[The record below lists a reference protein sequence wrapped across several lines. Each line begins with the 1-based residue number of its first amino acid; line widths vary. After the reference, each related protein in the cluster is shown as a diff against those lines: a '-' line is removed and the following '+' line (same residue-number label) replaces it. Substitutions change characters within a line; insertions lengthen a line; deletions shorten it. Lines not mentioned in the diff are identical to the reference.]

1 MINPDLPK
9 KETSGIRKGW
19 IYPPDKKV
27 ALVLGGGSAR
37 GLAHIGILKVLD
49 NAKIPVDLIV
59 GNSIGAL
66 VGATYALGV
75 SLGKT
80 EQRALQTRWW
90 HLTDFVISKI
100 GFLEGKNLQK
110 IIADTIEE
118 KDFQDL
124 KIPLAIVATD
134 VEKGKRVVLTSGNLT
149 EAIRAS
155 CSLPG
160 IFIPRRINGR
170 LLVDGGLIDSV
181 PTRVAQQMGA
191 SFIIASDVGF
201 CIRKEKITNIFQMIF
216 QSIQI
221 VGNELNKLQT
231 KPADVTITPQLS
243 SDIDQAAFD
252 KASYIIAQGEKAAMT
267 TLPLL
272 RTKMEEA
279 GLLKKK
285 E

>member
-1 MINPDLPK
+1 M
-9 KETSGIRKGW
+9 IRKT
-19 IYPPDKKV
+19 IRPPGDRA

-37 GLAHIGILKVLD
+37 GLAHIGVLKVLHS
-49 NAKIPVDLIV
+49 AKIPVDLIV

-66 VGATYALGV
+66 VGATYALGIP
-75 SLGKT
+75 LAKI
-80 EQRALQTRWW
+80 EQQALQTKWW

-100 GFLEGKNLQK
+100 GFLEGKNLEK
-110 IIADTIEE
+110 IIADAIEE
-118 KDFQDL
+118 KGFEDL
-124 KIPLAIVATD
+124 KIPLAIVTTD
-134 VEKGKRVVLTSGNLT
+134 VEKGESVVLTSGNLT

-160 IFIPRRINGR
+160 IFIPGRIDGR
-170 LLVDGGLIDSV
+170 LLIDGGLIDSV

-201 CIRKEKITNIFQMIF
+201 CVKKEKITNIFQMIF
-216 QSIQI
+216 QSIQL

-231 KPADVTITPQLS
+231 KSADVTIMPQLS

-252 KASYIIAQGEKAAMT
+252 KAGYIIAQGEEAAMT

-272 RTKMEEA
+272 QSKMEKA
-279 GLLKKK
+279 GLLNKRG
-285 E
+285 